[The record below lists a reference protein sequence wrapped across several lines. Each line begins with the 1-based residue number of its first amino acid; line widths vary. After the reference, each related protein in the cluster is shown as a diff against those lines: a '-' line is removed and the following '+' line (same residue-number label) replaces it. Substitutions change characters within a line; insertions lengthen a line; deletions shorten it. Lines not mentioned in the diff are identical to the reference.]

1 MKNNNKS
8 VAPHVLE
15 IINELFKQNGK
26 KNIPDVKE
34 ICSKARISRDAAIK
48 HLYEWWEQ
56 QQESELRTDILS
68 PYFTELS
75 PHGNKLQQA
84 IISLQCLAK
93 ELEIYS
99 DSLNHLPNQ
108 TIPLGNYILHSLQ
121 EIENKL
127 FVTDSYVNELTHDK
141 TRLEKELHQTLHENS
156 RLVEELGE
164 MQHIF
169 LRKHE
174 QLQEQL
180 DAKKREVLAA
190 NHLIKS
196 LKREKRRPTLK
207 RFFYDYN
214 LILKS
219 K

>member
-1 MKNNNKS
+1 MKNNDKS
-8 VAPHVLE
+8 VAAHVLE

-34 ICSKARISRDAAIK
+34 ICSKAKINRDAAIK

-56 QQESELRTDILS
+56 QQDSELRRDILS
-68 PYFTELS
+68 PSLTELS
-75 PHGNKLQQA
+75 PDGNKLQQA

-99 DSLNHLPNQ
+99 DSLNHLSNQ

-127 FVTDSYVNELTHDK
+127 FVTDSYVHELTHDK
-141 TRLEKELHQTLHENS
+141 TQLEKDLHQTLNENS
-156 RLVEELGE
+156 RLVEEIGE

-169 LRKHE
+169 LRRQE
-174 QLQEQL
+174 QLQDQL

-207 RFFYDYN
+207 RVFYDYH
-214 LILKS
+214 LIMKN